1 VNELE
6 TARETYDAFKR
17 TDAFVNWRCAD
28 ALIAA
33 LTARVEE
40 LEREQS
46 APWHVGAFIEVDGLT
61 VGPHMVRDWRERLEQ
76 AEAALLNQ
84 QALATANVELAKR
97 AEQAEAREDA
107 WMGEEQ
113 IQRTRAEQAE
123 AEVEWLKCCGNCGH
137 LSVYAD
143 YEGHH
148 LGCKE
153 QDAERM
159 KPPFNDRSLA
169 WELDPPD
176 PCHFTPSRWTAR
188 EDG

>member
-6 TARETYDAFKR
+6 TARETYEAFKR

-97 AEQAEAREDA
+97 AEQAEAEVALLKATMHKVIPFIGWGAYVPDLV
-107 WMGEEQ
+107 Q
-113 IQRTRAEQAE
+113 E
-123 AEVEWLKCCGNCGH
+123 AEDVSGYGGRDE
-137 LSVYAD
+137 
-143 YEGHH
+143 
-148 LGCKE
+148 
-153 QDAERM
+153 
-159 KPPFNDRSLA
+159 
-169 WELDPPD
+169 
-176 PCHFTPSRWTAR
+176 
-188 EDG
+188 